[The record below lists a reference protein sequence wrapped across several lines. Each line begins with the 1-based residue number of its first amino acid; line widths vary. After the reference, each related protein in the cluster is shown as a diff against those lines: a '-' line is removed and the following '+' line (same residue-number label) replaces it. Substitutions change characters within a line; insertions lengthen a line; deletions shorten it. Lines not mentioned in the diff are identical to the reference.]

1 MDELEICAESEDKA
15 NEIAQNIL
23 EGDARTH
30 LDHGCFIADFETDL
44 IEEDVDEEET
54 EVQALKLRIGYN
66 DHVPHCEAFAYRNNE
81 EWYWS
86 LDDSEVKVEITAW
99 KKNCEPYKTE

>member
-1 MDELEICAESEDKA
+1 MNKYTVRIIMDALEVWCAESEDKA

-44 IEEDVDEEET
+44 IEENVNEEEN
-54 EVQALKLRIGYN
+54 EV
-66 DHVPHCEAFAYRNNE
+66 
-81 EWYWS
+81 
-86 LDDSEVKVEITAW
+86 
-99 KKNCEPYKTE
+99 

>member
-30 LDHGCFIADFETDL
+30 LVHGCFIADFETDL
-44 IEEDVDEEET
+44 IEEDVDEEEI
-54 EVQALKLRIGYN
+54 EV
-66 DHVPHCEAFAYRNNE
+66 
-81 EWYWS
+81 
-86 LDDSEVKVEITAW
+86 
-99 KKNCEPYKTE
+99 

>member
-1 MDELEICAESEDKA
+1 MNRYMVRIIMDELEICAESEDKA

-44 IEEDVDEEET
+44 IESNVSEEET
-54 EVQALKLRIGYN
+54 EI
-66 DHVPHCEAFAYRNNE
+66 
-81 EWYWS
+81 
-86 LDDSEVKVEITAW
+86 
-99 KKNCEPYKTE
+99 

>member
-23 EGDARTH
+23 ESDAKTH

-44 IEEDVDEEET
+44 IESNVDEEET
-54 EVQALKLRIGYN
+54 EVQIEKCVFLLKG
-66 DHVPHCEAFAYRNNE
+66 E
-81 EWYWS
+81 
-86 LDDSEVKVEITAW
+86 K
-99 KKNCEPYKTE
+99 

>member
-30 LDHGCFIADFETDL
+30 LDYGCFIADFETDL
-44 IEEDVDEEET
+44 IESNVSEEET
-54 EVQALKLRIGYN
+54 EI
-66 DHVPHCEAFAYRNNE
+66 
-81 EWYWS
+81 
-86 LDDSEVKVEITAW
+86 
-99 KKNCEPYKTE
+99 